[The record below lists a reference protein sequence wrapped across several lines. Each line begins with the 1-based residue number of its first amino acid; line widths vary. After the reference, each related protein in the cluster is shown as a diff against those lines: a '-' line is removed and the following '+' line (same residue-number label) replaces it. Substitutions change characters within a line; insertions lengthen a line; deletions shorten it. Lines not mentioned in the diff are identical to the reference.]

1 MLLLFKEKVDLL
13 SFWGSADT
21 QNFVCLVFTSSF
33 LQPRDYYYDQM
44 FILAFMLLIDERSE
58 IVKGVE
64 IQKRKKK
71 IDMRQSGEG

>member
-21 QNFVCLVFTSSF
+21 QNFVCLVFTSF
-33 LQPRDYYYDQM
+33 FVQPRDYYYDQM

-58 IVKGVE
+58 IVE